1 MKVQWF
7 SVLSVVGVV
16 LLAGNSFGSEL
27 RWKKSV
33 NSEAVG
39 QSVTHIPT
47 IITTDD
53 GGQPPVISQVQQ
65 VVPVSP
71 QMAPALAAQSD
82 HYIHELNEYT
92 DELRAS
98 QGQNP
103 PSGATTIRNTP
114 PLPLPGTTT
123 GRVAPPLPSGKQ
135 TLVPCNTD
143 QIGKSI
149 KGVSHDIRPTIPGEL
164 PEECA
169 IVGDP
174 YYGRHFSQSCFM
186 WKASALST
194 KAAYFEDAQLERHG
208 HTKVCPAL
216 QPVVSGA
223 KFFATVPILP
233 YKAGV
238 TPPNECVYTLGHY
251 RMGSC
256 APYMAEPFPISPRG
270 ALFQAG
276 AVAGAVVAVP

>member
-1 MKVQWF
+1 MKVHWF

-16 LLAGNSFGSEL
+16 ILAGSSFGGEL
-27 RWKKSV
+27 RWKKAE
-33 NSEAVG
+33 NSEAAVH
-39 QSVTHIPT
+39 SVTHIPT
-47 IITTDD
+47 VITTED
-53 GGQPPVISQVQQ
+53 GGKSPVIAQVQQ
-65 VVPVSP
+65 VMPVPMP
-71 QMAPALAAQSD
+71 PRMAPNPVVPSD
-82 HYIHELNEYT
+82 HYINEYT

-103 PSGATTIRNTP
+103 PTGATTIRT
-114 PLPLPGTTT
+114 
-123 GRVAPPLPSGKQ
+123 APPLSSSERTLAPCTGKQ
-135 TLVPCNTD
+135 
-143 QIGKSI
+143 IGLKSI
-149 KGVSHDIRPTIPGEL
+149 KDISHDIRPTMPGEL
-164 PEECA
+164 PDECT

-223 KFFATVPILP
+223 KFFATVPLLP
-233 YKAGV
+233 YKMGV
-238 TPPNECVYTLGHY
+238 TPPEECVYTLGHY
-251 RMGSC
+251 RTGSC
-256 APYMAEPFPISPRG
+256 APYMREPFPISPRG

-276 AVAGAVVAVP
+276 AVAGGIAIIP